1 MSRRPPQ
8 TIEALVLKMHRTRVQ
23 AETLRRQMAACECQ
37 FERAADMAQVIRIER
52 ELADVEDIDRRPD
65 AEGDE
70 IRPCWKGHH
79 WVDHEGNQRFRALGA
94 DRPGGWC
101 GPCKKRQTMLKPLIQ
116 ARRSLGALKG
126 ALWRAAKRLHD
137 STEREERHG

>member
-52 ELADVEDIDRRPD
+52 ELADGFDIDRRPD
-65 AEGDE
+65 AKGDE
-70 IRPCWKGHH
+70 LKPCWKGHWNH
-79 WVDHEGNQRFRALGA
+79 YGLDGSEYVTVGES
-94 DRPGGWC
+94 RPGGWC
-101 GPCKKRQTMLKPLIQ
+101 EPCKKRQTMLKPLIQ

-126 ALWRAAKRLHD
+126 ALWRATKKLHD
-137 STEREERHG
+137 SAQREERR